1 MFLTRLTQLF
11 NAKQG
16 AVRLRLS
23 IGLSVMLFIAF
34 LGLQLIDFDGFGWR
48 EGFSHPLT
56 GWDHLVTMLAVGIWA
71 AQLRGR
77 AIWMLPLAFVG
88 VMSLGGLAGSL
99 GISIPSVEGL
109 ILLSCA
115 VFSVL
120 ITRKVR
126 FSTKI
131 NVMIVAF
138 FGFFHGFAHGH
149 EISASASLVSYTL
162 GFMLATLLLH
172 GTGIL
177 VAKLVVVAISC
188 LFGLIVSNTAM
199 AGTMSE
205 SMLDGGTKVSFTDSG
220 FDLTITQQN
229 GYFVLSE
236 PHSVRDIDKPVDTA
250 TFIGK
255 LDSVSN
261 LGQLPPPQKM
271 ASWRDFCVSLSM
283 PDDLILSRL
292 SFKHFFPDINQ
303 TPGTQLLSNGVGLT
317 SPPLAISHCSSPQTV
332 LNFHSISISNV
343 GSLTLQI
350 SLAKQSFGDTLL
362 ITQFAD
368 NADALSLSALLRLFT
383 SATPIARRFSDAHY
397 RPATTHHQT
406 QIQILADCARI
417 FFTTTTTT

>member
-1 MFLTRLTQLF
+1 MLL
-11 NAKQG
+11 
-16 AVRLRLS
+16 
-23 IGLSVMLFIAF
+23 IGFF
-34 LGLQLIDFDGFGWR
+34 GLQLIDFDGFGWK
-48 EGFSHPLT
+48 EGFNHPLT

-77 AIWMLPLAFVG
+77 AVWMLPLAFVG

-149 EISASASLVSYTL
+149 EISASASLLSYTL

-172 GTGIL
+172 GTGIM
-177 VAKLVVVAISC
+177 VAKLVVLAVSC
-188 LFGLIVSNTAM
+188 LFGLIVSN
-199 AGTMSE
+199 MSIAADSTE
-205 SMLDGGTKVSFTDSG
+205 TLCDG
-220 FDLTITQQN
+220 
-229 GYFVLSE
+229 
-236 PHSVRDIDKPVDTA
+236 
-250 TFIGK
+250 IGK
-255 LDSVSN
+255 TSFSDVAFASVNTHQNNYLS
-261 LGQLPPPQKM
+261 LAEHHRVHATDCQASSEQQVKVGKIWQLPQPQ
-271 ASWRDFCVSLSM
+271 SLANW
-283 PDDLILSRL
+283 LGLSKHEDAIVICL

-317 SPPLAISHCSSPQTV
+317 SPPLANCPSSVPYAV
-332 LNFHSISISNV
+332 LKFHSVSIS
-343 GSLTLQI
+343 SFEAPPL
-350 SLAKQSFGDTLL
+350 QSFFAKPVFGDAIK
-362 ITQFAD
+362 ITPITA
-368 NADALSLSALLRLFT
+368 NTDALRPSALLHLFYF
-383 SATPIARRFSDAHY
+383 AAPIWFTLSDANR
-397 RPATTHHQT
+397 RPTSTHLT
-406 QIQILADCARI
+406 SKSETLIDCAQH

>member
-1 MFLTRLTQLF
+1 MLPKRLTQLF

-16 AVRLRLS
+16 AVRLWLS
-23 IGLSVMLFIAF
+23 IGLPVLLLTMFF
-34 LGLQLIDFDGFGWR
+34 GLQLIDFDGLGWR

-88 VMSLGGLAGSL
+88 VMSLGGLAGSM
-99 GISIPSVEGL
+99 GFSIPSVEGL

-126 FSTKI
+126 FNTKI

-177 VAKLVVVAISC
+177 VAKLVVLAISC
-188 LFGLIVSNTAM
+188 LLSLIVSNMAM
-199 AGTMSE
+199 AETMSE

-229 GYFVLSE
+229 GYYVLSE
-236 PHSVRDIDKPVDTA
+236 PHSVRDIDKHGDTA
-250 TFIGK
+250 TFMGK
-255 LDSVSN
+255 IDSVSN

-271 ASWRDFCVSLSM
+271 ANWRDFCLSMSM

-317 SPPLAISHCSSPQTV
+317 SPPLAISHCSSPHTV
-332 LNFHSISISNV
+332 LNFHSVSISNV
-343 GSLTLQI
+343 ESPTLQI
-350 SLAKQSFGDTLL
+350 SLAKQSFGDTLK
-362 ITQFAD
+362 ITQIAD
-368 NADALSLSALLRLFT
+368 IADALSLSALLRLFT

-397 RPATTHHQT
+397 RPAPTHHQT
-406 QIQILADCARI
+406 QIQILTACARI